1 LVLGL
6 RGLPLAPPV
15 APRREL
21 DSGQPG
27 SLPPAAPRTPLP
39 PVTTVRPA
47 APLDLSAISR
57 MPNFSGR
64 QAGPPAPYVP
74 PPPARPGGT
83 GPTASER
90 AAQVIQERESA
101 AAGLNRVTSLGTV
114 NADYPW
120 SSLSTI
126 VSGGQGVIPFRATA
140 GDTDTTPSDGEGT
153 PRKVVPKGGDS
164 EGTRRDEKP
173 GDYSDEGAA
182 LTAELFGQLA
192 ARRRAADEELQ
203 FAMEREKTQA
213 ERLQLAA
220 TTARTQVTREFRT
233 LTEDMMRMLAGRG
246 TARAPMVAGRGA
258 RRLQMQKDER
268 FGQISQTLADEISAL
283 QEMVQLA
290 ERARSQTI
298 AQISQEEAL
307 LRTAPQLLLPSA
319 AAFGGR

>member
-1 LVLGL
+1 MSGEKRTLAQILGL
-6 RGLPLAPPV
+6 KPWDTSQGYV
-15 APRREL
+15 
-21 DSGQPG
+21 PG
-27 SLPPAAPRTPLP
+27 SPMDNLQQYREEVKAGQHAEAHRVGP
-39 PVTTVRPA
+39 
-47 APLDLSAISR
+47 
-57 MPNFSGR
+57 SGILNR
-64 QAGPPAPYVP
+64 DKPAPVI
-74 PPPARPGGT
+74 T
-83 GPTASER
+83 GPTAAER
-90 AAQVIQERESA
+90 AAEAIRERESA
-101 AAGLNRVTSLGTV
+101 AAGLDRVTSVSTPGAMI
-114 NADYPW
+114 ADYPW
-120 SSLSTI
+120 STLSTI
-126 VSGGQGVIPFRATA
+126 LGGGQGVIPFRATA

-153 PRKVVPKGGDS
+153 PREVIPKGGDS
-164 EGTRRDEKP
+164 ERTRRDEQP

-220 TTARTQVTREFRT
+220 QTARTQVTREFRT

-290 ERARSQTI
+290 ERARNQTI